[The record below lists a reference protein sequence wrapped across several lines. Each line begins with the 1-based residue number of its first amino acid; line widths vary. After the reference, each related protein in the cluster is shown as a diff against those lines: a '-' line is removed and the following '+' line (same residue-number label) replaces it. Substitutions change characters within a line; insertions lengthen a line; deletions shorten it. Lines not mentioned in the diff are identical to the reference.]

1 MSEKSIY
8 KDLNNIIID
17 ENEFDNINMTDMQ
30 RFKLKR
36 SLMKKIR
43 TKKGLTS
50 KIIAASI
57 AGIMIF
63 IVVGYANPAFAA
75 QIPILN
81 SIVEMFG
88 KTGDYISYS
97 NVVNKTISCDGKSFT
112 IDSILSYDN
121 RILIGYTG
129 ESNKKLNSSDALFF
143 PKFKI
148 NGKEISAGYSG
159 GVKNLTD
166 NRILGTTEIIL
177 DDTLP
182 NNFKFDM
189 MFDKFDG
196 TSGDWIFKFDITK
209 AELDKD
215 AKIYETNKSVAFNNY
230 KFDID
235 KVTLTPLNTLISI
248 SSSPSNEIPPAFFDF
263 WIVLDDKGNELTQ
276 SAGTNIGPN
285 TMNTTAVYSRT
296 DKNINAL
303 TLIPFRK
310 DGGVGLESSKSVDI
324 DEKLPMELSEGK
336 DSKVVINDVD
346 FSNDKDNVIIK
357 GVIYGKLPNYQIVFL
372 EGDNPKA
379 DISLLNTTIKRVDTD
394 KYEFTRQYSG
404 LNNDKN
410 YKLIVPN
417 IDRVVDYDSRVTVE
431 LK

>member
-1 MSEKSIY
+1 MSEKNIY

-17 ENEFDNINMTDMQ
+17 ENEFDNISMTDMQ
-30 RFKLKR
+30 KFRLKR
-36 SLMKKIR
+36 SVMKKIR
-43 TKKGLTS
+43 TKKVSIS
-50 KIIAASI
+50 KIIAASVVGLIVFI
-57 AGIMIF
+57 A
-63 IVVGYANPAFAA
+63 VGYANPAFAV

-121 RILIGYTG
+121 RILIGYTA
-129 ESNKKLNSSDALFF
+129 ESNKKINSSDALFF

-148 NGKEISAGYSG
+148 DGKEINVGYSG
-159 GVKNLTD
+159 GVKNVTD
-166 NRILGTTEIIL
+166 NKIIGTTEIIL
-177 DDTLP
+177 NDTLP

-189 MFDKFDG
+189 MFDKFDD
-196 TSGDWIFKFDITK
+196 TSGDWSFKFDITK

-215 AKIYETNKSVAFNNY
+215 AKIYETNKSVAFNDH

-248 SSSPSNEIPPAFFDF
+248 SSNSANEIPSSFFDF
-263 WIVLDDKGNELTQ
+263 WIVLDDKGNEITQ
-276 SAGTNIGPN
+276 VGGSREPASNVTV
-285 TMNTTAVYSRT
+285 AYSSV
-296 DKNINAL
+296 DKNTSSL
-303 TLIPFRK
+303 TLIPFRRNS
-310 DGGVGLESSKSVDI
+310 GVGVESSKTVDI

-336 DSKVVINDVD
+336 DSKVVINNVD

-357 GVIYGKLPNYQIVFL
+357 GVIYGKLPNYQVVFL

-394 KYEFTRQYSG
+394 KYEFTREYSG
-404 LNNDKN
+404 LNNDRN

-417 IDRVVDYDSRVTVE
+417 IDSTVDYDSRVTVE

>member
-30 RFKLKR
+30 KFKLKR

-43 TKKGLTS
+43 TKKVSIS
-50 KIIAASI
+50 KIIAASVVGLIVFI
-57 AGIMIF
+57 A
-63 IVVGYANPAFAA
+63 VGYANPAFAA

-97 NVVNKTISCDGKSFT
+97 NVVNKTIAYDGKFFT
-112 IDSILSYDN
+112 VDSILSYDN
-121 RILIGYTG
+121 RILIGYTA
-129 ESNKKLNSSDALFF
+129 ESNKKINSSDVLFF

-148 NGKEISAGYSG
+148 NGKEINVGYSG

-166 NRILGTTEIIL
+166 NKIIGTTEIIL
-177 DDTLP
+177 NDTLP

-196 TSGDWIFKFDITK
+196 TSGDWNFKFDITK

-215 AKIYETNKSVAFNNY
+215 AKIYETNKSVAFNDH

-248 SSSPSNEIPPAFFDF
+248 SSSSSNEIPPAFFDF
-263 WIVLDDKGNELTQ
+263 WIVLDDNGYELTQ
-276 SAGTNIGPN
+276 VGGSGNQSSHVTAAYSSA
-285 TMNTTAVYSRT
+285 
-296 DKNINAL
+296 DKNINSL

-310 DGGVGLESSKSVDI
+310 DGGVEPSKTVDVNG
-324 DEKLPMELSEGK
+324 KLPMELSEGK
-336 DSKVVINDVD
+336 DSKVVINNID
-346 FSNDKDNVIIK
+346 FSNDKDNVVIK
-357 GVIYGKLPNYQIVFL
+357 GVIYGKLPNYQVVFL

-394 KYEFTRQYSG
+394 KYEFTREYSG

-410 YKLIVPN
+410 YKLIAPN
-417 IDRVVDYDSRVTVE
+417 IDSEVDYDSRITVE

>member
-1 MSEKSIY
+1 MSEKNIY

-30 RFKLKR
+30 KFKLKR

-43 TKKGLTS
+43 TKKVSIS
-50 KIIAASI
+50 KIIAASLIGLIVFI
-57 AGIMIF
+57 A
-63 IVVGYANPAFAA
+63 VGYANPAFAA

-97 NVVNKTISCDGKSFT
+97 NVVNKTISCDGKFFT

-121 RILIGYTG
+121 RILIGYTA
-129 ESNKKLNSSDALFF
+129 ESNKKINSSDALFF

-148 NGKEISAGYSG
+148 DGKEINVGYSG

-166 NRILGTTEIIL
+166 NKIIGTTEIIL

-209 AELDKD
+209 AELDKN
-215 AKIYETNKSVAFNNY
+215 AKIYEINKSIAFNNY
-230 KFDID
+230 KFNID

-248 SSSPSNEIPPAFFDF
+248 SNNSENQIPSSFFDF
-263 WIVLDDKGNELTQ
+263 WIVLDDKGNEITQ
-276 SAGTNIGPN
+276 VGGSREQASNVTV
-285 TMNTTAVYSRT
+285 AYSSV
-296 DKNINAL
+296 DKNTSSL
-303 TLIPFRK
+303 TLIPFRRNS
-310 DGGVGLESSKSVDI
+310 GVGVESSKSVDVN
-324 DEKLPMELSEGK
+324 EKLPIELSEGK
-336 DSKVVINDVD
+336 ESKVVINNVD

-357 GVIYGKLPNYQIVFL
+357 GVIYGKLPNYQVVFL

-394 KYEFTRQYSG
+394 KYEFTREYSG

-417 IDRVVDYDSRVTVE
+417 IDSTVDYDSRVTVE

>member
-1 MSEKSIY
+1 MSERNIY

-30 RFKLKR
+30 KFKLKR

-43 TKKGLTS
+43 TKKVSIS
-50 KIIAASI
+50 KIIAASVVGLI
-57 AGIMIF
+57 VF

-97 NVVNKTISCDGKSFT
+97 NVVNKTIAHDGKFFT
-112 IDSILSYDN
+112 VDSILSYDN
-121 RILIGYTG
+121 RILIGYTA
-129 ESNKKLNSSDALFF
+129 ESNKKINSSDALFF

-148 NGKEISAGYSG
+148 NGKEINVGYSG

-166 NRILGTTEIIL
+166 NKVIGTTEIIL
-177 DDTLP
+177 NDTLP

-189 MFDKFDG
+189 MFDKFDD
-196 TSGDWIFKFDITK
+196 TSGEWNFKFDITK

-230 KFDID
+230 KFDVD

-248 SSSPSNEIPPAFFDF
+248 SSSSSNEIPSSFFDF
-263 WIVLDDKGNELTQ
+263 WIVLDDNGNELTQ
-276 SAGTNIGPN
+276 VGGSGNQSSHVTVAYSSA
-285 TMNTTAVYSRT
+285 

-310 DGGVGLESSKSVDI
+310 DGGVEPSKTVDI
-324 DEKLPMELSEGK
+324 DEKLPIELSEGK
-336 DSKVVINDVD
+336 DSKVVINNID
-346 FSNDKDNVIIK
+346 FSNDKDNVVIK
-357 GVIYGKLPNYQIVFL
+357 GVIYGKLPNYQVVFL

-394 KYEFTRQYSG
+394 KYEFTREYSG
-404 LNNDKN
+404 LSNDKN
-410 YKLIVPN
+410 YKLIAPN
-417 IDRVVDYDSRVTVE
+417 IDSAVNYDSRITAE

>member
-1 MSEKSIY
+1 MSEKNIY

-30 RFKLKR
+30 KFKLKR

-43 TKKGLTS
+43 TKKVSIS
-50 KIIAASI
+50 KIIAASGVGLIVFI
-57 AGIMIF
+57 A
-63 IVVGYANPAFAA
+63 VGYANPAFAA

-230 KFDID
+230 KFDVD

-248 SSSPSNEIPPAFFDF
+248 SSNSENQIPSSFFDF
-263 WIVLDDKGNELTQ
+263 WIVLDDKGNELIQ

-310 DGGVGLESSKSVDI
+310 DGEVEASKTVDI
-324 DEKLPMELSEGK
+324 NEKLPMELSEGK
-336 DSKVVINDVD
+336 DSKVVINNID
-346 FSNDKDNVIIK
+346 FSNDKNNVSIK

-379 DISLLNTTIKRVDTD
+379 DISLLNTTIKRIDKD
-394 KYEFTRQYSG
+394 KYEFTREYSG

-410 YKLIVPN
+410 YKLIAPN
-417 IDRVVDYDSRVTVE
+417 IDSAVDYNSRITVE

>member
-1 MSEKSIY
+1 MSEKNIY
-8 KDLNNIIID
+8 KDFNNIIID

-30 RFKLKR
+30 KFKLKR

-43 TKKGLTS
+43 TKKVSIS
-50 KIIAASI
+50 KIIAASVVGLIVFI
-57 AGIMIF
+57 A
-63 IVVGYANPAFAA
+63 VGYANPAFAA

-97 NVVNKTISCDGKSFT
+97 NVVNKTIAYDGKFFT
-112 IDSILSYDN
+112 VDSILSYDN
-121 RILIGYTG
+121 RILIGYTA
-129 ESNKKLNSSDALFF
+129 ESNKKINSSDALFF

-148 NGKEISAGYSG
+148 NGKEINVGYSG

-166 NRILGTTEIIL
+166 NKIIGTTEIIL
-177 DDTLP
+177 NDTLP

-189 MFDKFDG
+189 MFDKFDD
-196 TSGDWIFKFDITK
+196 TYGDWNFKFDITK

-215 AKIYETNKSVAFNNY
+215 AKIYETNKSIAFNNY
-230 KFDID
+230 KFNID
-235 KVTLTPLNTLISI
+235 KVSLTPLNTLISI
-248 SSSPSNEIPPAFFDF
+248 SSRSSNEIPSSFFDF
-263 WIVLDDKGNELTQ
+263 WIVLDDNGNELTQ
-276 SAGTNIGPN
+276 VGGSGNQSSHVTVAYSSA
-285 TMNTTAVYSRT
+285 

-310 DGGVGLESSKSVDI
+310 DGGVEASKTVDI
-324 DEKLPMELSEGK
+324 NEKLPMELSEGK
-336 DSKVVINDVD
+336 DSKVVINNID

-357 GVIYGKLPNYQIVFL
+357 GIIYGKLPNYQVVFL

-394 KYEFTRQYSG
+394 KYEFTREYSG
-404 LNNDKN
+404 LSNDKN
-410 YKLIVPN
+410 YKLIAPN
-417 IDRVVDYDSRVTVE
+417 IDSAVNYDSRITVK